1 MTWSQREDTEGHMM
15 LQFEKQNGH
24 RGYGEGR
31 QDGRVPGV
39 FGNLLGEFCVNTKK
53 KKRQI
58 KDLRS
63 PSESY

>member
-1 MTWSQREDTEGHMM
+1 MM